1 MKKIFWLGIGIA
13 VGALTV
19 RKISATRAALGP
31 EGLNRAVGRLSDSIH
46 NFAEA
51 VREGM
56 DEREADLRVALGV
69 GRQAARRR
77 RGPAPGG
84 RHETA
89 RSASQPR
96 GIAEL
101 KSFHTKG

>member
-56 DEREADLRVALGV
+56 DEREGDLRTALGV
-69 GRQAARRR
+69 DR
-77 RGPAPGG
+77 PAELTNSGAG
-84 RHETA
+84 RH
-89 RSASQPR
+89 
-96 GIAEL
+96 
-101 KSFHTKG
+101 

>member
-13 VGALTV
+13 VGAIAV

-46 NFAEA
+46 NFADA

-56 DEREADLRVALGV
+56 NERESDLRVALGV
-69 GRQAARRR
+69 DQSADAALSRTGRR
-77 RGPAPGG
+77 
-84 RHETA
+84 
-89 RSASQPR
+89 
-96 GIAEL
+96 
-101 KSFHTKG
+101 